1 MRVRLAKPAD
11 HYIGSR
17 EGVTDVWHTGEV
29 RELADD
35 VARYL
40 LDTFGERFAAVVE
53 DAPAPAPAPVEA
65 APEKPPEAPPV
76 AAVVEAPARTTAVP
90 GARPRGR

>member
-1 MRVRLAKPAD
+1 MRVRLAKPDD

-29 RELADD
+29 RDLTED
-35 VARYL
+35 VAHYL
-40 LDTFGERFAAVVE
+40 LDTFGPRFAAVVE
-53 DAPAPAPAPVEA
+53 DAPAPAPVEPE
-65 APEKPPEAPPV
+65 PEKPPEAPPV
-76 AAVVEAPARTTAVP
+76 AVVVEAPARTTAVP